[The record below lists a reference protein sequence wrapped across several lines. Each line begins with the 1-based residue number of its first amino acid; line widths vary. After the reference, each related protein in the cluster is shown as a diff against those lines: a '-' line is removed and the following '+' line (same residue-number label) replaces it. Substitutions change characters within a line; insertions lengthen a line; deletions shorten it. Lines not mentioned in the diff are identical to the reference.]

1 MTRRRRGGRAAQAK
15 RPATPAGAGAR
26 KPAERPAAGPRKSA
40 QRSAKEPL
48 DIYVAIVAFL
58 SRVAGVFA
66 AGLLALAVLVV
77 CDMVIERFVF
87 NLTTVWQIDT
97 VTYSIVAATFVGSAY
112 VLMLRGHVNVDV
124 LPLHLGARSR
134 YWLALGTAVVA
145 LAFCVVLFVLCSQFW
160 YQAYSGSWRSNT
172 VWRARLWIPY
182 LAMPVG
188 LGLLV
193 LQYVAEI
200 LCLATGRTPPFGV
213 RKDADADDVALAHA
227 RQALEEA
234 P

>member
-1 MTRRRRGGRAAQAK
+1 MTRRASGGRTRDARRASRGKPLTRRDAPRT
-15 RPATPAGAGAR
+15 RP
-26 KPAERPAAGPRKSA
+26 EEGPI
-40 QRSAKEPL
+40 
-48 DIYVAIVAFL
+48 DIYVAIVALL
-58 SRVAGVFA
+58 SRVAGVVA
-66 AGLLALAVLVV
+66 AGLIGLAVLVV

-124 LPLHLGARSR
+124 LPLHLGGRAR
-134 YWLALGTAVVA
+134 YWLAMFTSVVA
-145 LAFCVVLFVLCSQFW
+145 LAFCIVLFVLCTQFW
-160 YQAYSGSWRSNT
+160 YQAYSESWRSNT

-193 LQYVAEI
+193 LQYLAEV
-200 LCLATGRTPPFGV
+200 LCLATGRTPPFGI
-213 RKDADADDVALAHA
+213 RREAQAEDVALAQA

>member
-1 MTRRRRGGRAAQAK
+1 MTRRASGGRA
-15 RPATPAGAGAR
+15 GGAR
-26 KPAERPAAGPRKSA
+26 RASRGKPLARRDAPRARPEEGPI
-40 QRSAKEPL
+40 
-48 DIYVAIVAFL
+48 DIYVAIVALL
-58 SRVAGVFA
+58 SRVAGVVA
-66 AGLLALAVLVV
+66 AGLIGLAVLVV

-124 LPLHLGARSR
+124 LPLHLGPRSR
-134 YWLALGTAVVA
+134 YWLALFTSIVA
-145 LAFCVVLFVLCSQFW
+145 LAFCIVLFVLCTQFW

-193 LQYVAEI
+193 LQYVAEV

-213 RKDADADDVALAHA
+213 RKGADADEVALAQA
-227 RQALEEA
+227 RQAIEEA